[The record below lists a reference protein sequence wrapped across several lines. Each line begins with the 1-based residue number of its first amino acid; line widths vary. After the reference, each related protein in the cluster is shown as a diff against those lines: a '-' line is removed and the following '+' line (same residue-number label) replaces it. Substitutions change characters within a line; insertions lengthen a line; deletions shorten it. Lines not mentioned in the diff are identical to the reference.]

1 MLIRIWRLRL
11 ALLGLGLER
20 LVRMM
25 LRPWRLMMRLGLVLL
40 RRGLI
45 GLLGLLNLGR
55 RLLDRLLR
63 RIGLGL
69 RLSLERLLSR
79 LGLGRLLDRLRARGS

>member
-55 RLLDRLLR
+55 RLLDRRLR